1 VVNFVNIR
9 KFFLIVLL
17 LTGFSRLSLAQ
28 AQESGARE
36 PGKNYWYGLTGRDSL
51 TITKVWTASLLLP
64 GYSQA
69 YNRDYWKIPVIWGGI
84 GGLIGAGVYSHNQ
97 YKKTGEEHFR
107 KQSTWFYIG
116 AAAVYWSSLLD
127 GVVSYKTG
135 KGVLPARAALYSTML
150 PGLGQIYNG
159 EYWKLPIIYGGLAF
173 TGYLIDFNNKQY
185 HRFRRAYDILRDDD
199 PNTVDE
205 FNGRFTDANLKYYRD
220 SYRRSRD
227 YAILFTVLVYVLNII
242 DANVFA
248 HLKDFDVNDNLSLR
262 IHPALLNYDAYASD
276 GKPAMGMQLQITF

>member
-1 VVNFVNIR
+1 MNIR
-9 KFFLIVLL
+9 KFFLIILL

-28 AQESGARE
+28 EKEPGARE

-69 YNRDYWKIPVIWGGI
+69 YNRDYWKIPVVWGGI
-84 GGLIGAGVYSHNQ
+84 GGLIGAGVHSHRQ
-97 YKKTGEEHFR
+97 YKATGEERFR
-107 KQSTWFYIG
+107 QQRTWFYLG

-127 GVVSYKTG
+127 GAVSYKTA
-135 KGVLPARAALYSTML
+135 KSVLPARAALYSTML

-159 EYWKLPIIYGGLAF
+159 DYWKLPVLYGGLAF

-185 HRFRRAYDILRDDD
+185 LRFRKAYDILRDGD
-199 PNTVDE
+199 PDTVDE
-205 FNGRFTDANLKYYRD
+205 FNGRFTEANLKYYRD

-227 YAILFTVLVYVLNII
+227 YAILFTALVYVMNII

-248 HLKDFDVNDNLSLR
+248 HLKNFDVDDNLSLR
-262 IHPALLNYDAYASD
+262 IHPALLNYDAYAS
-276 GKPAMGMQLQITF
+276 GGQPAIGMQLQITF